1 MNVRTFGRLLKVTF
15 GEWRQH
21 NAPRLGAALAY
32 FTVFSLAP
40 LLIITIA
47 VAGLAFGQEA
57 ARGQVVEQFQSLLGV
72 ESAGLIETMIASA
85 CNPAASIP
93 AAIIGIVT
101 LLLGAL
107 GVFGQLQDALN
118 TIWEVAPQPG
128 RGWRGLLR
136 GRLVSFALVLTVGF
150 LLLAS
155 LAVSAGLAALGEY
168 FGGLLPSSE
177 WTLELMNSLISLAVI
192 TLLLASIFK
201 VLPDVSLYWRDVWPG
216 AALTA
221 LLFTPGK
228 FLIGLYLG
236 RSASGSAYGAAG
248 ALIVLLV
255 WIYYSAQ
262 ILLFG
267 AEFTRVYTRAMKEL
281 PEKRT

>member
-21 NAPRLGAALAY
+21 KAPRLGAALAY
-32 FTVFSLAP
+32 YTVFSLAP

-57 ARGQVVEQFQSLLGV
+57 ARGQVVEQFRSLVGE

-85 CNPAASIP
+85 RRPAASIP
-93 AAIIGIVT
+93 AAIIGIAT

-118 TIWEVAPQPG
+118 TIWEATPQPG

-136 GRLVSFALVLTVGF
+136 GRLVSFALVLAVGF

-168 FGGLLPSSE
+168 FGGLLTGSE
-177 WTLELMNSLISLAVI
+177 WTLELVNSLISLAVI
-192 TLLLASIFK
+192 TLLFALIFK
-201 VLPDVSLYWRDVWPG
+201 VLPDVSLNWRDVWPG

-221 LLFTPGK
+221 LLFTLGK

-262 ILLFG
+262 LLLFG
-267 AEFTRVYTRAMKEL
+267 AEFTRVYTRSIMKMS
-281 PEKRT
+281 EK